1 MTEQS
6 EKGKNLTI
14 FGHLAELRTRLLRS
28 VIAIVITSILTFIF
42 YKPIFDILMRPAG
55 DTQFIAIEMV
65 ERISVIFRISL
76 IGGITI
82 AIPYLTYE
90 LIMFV
95 APALTSKEK
104 RYVYLILPWIILMF
118 AAGVVFGYFVL
129 IPPAVRFLLNYGS
142 DIAIAQIRIS
152 NYIMLVTRLLLA
164 IGLVFEMPVLTTFL
178 SRIGVVTGKWL
189 SGKRKIAI
197 IFAFILAAII
207 TPTFDPFNQTLVAVP
222 LIILYEL
229 SIWLAY
235 IFGKKNNAGVLS
247 SSKN

>member
-1 MTEQS
+1 MTGKTEQ
-6 EKGKNLTI
+6 GKILTI

-28 VIAIVITSILTFIF
+28 VIVVIITSVIAFFF
-42 YKPIFDILMRPAG
+42 YKPIFDILMQPAG
-55 DTQFIAIEMV
+55 DTQFIAIEMT
-65 ERISVIFRISL
+65 ERIGVIFRISL
-76 IGGITI
+76 ISGVIA

-104 RYVYLILPWIILMF
+104 RYVYISLPWIGLMF
-118 AAGVVFGYFVL
+118 AVGVIFGYYILV
-129 IPPAVRFLLNYGS
+129 PPAVRFLLTYGS
-142 DIAIAQIRIS
+142 DIAVTQIRIS
-152 NYIMLVTRLLLA
+152 NYIMLVTRLLLV

-189 SGKRKIAI
+189 AGKRKIAI

-207 TPTFDPFNQTLVAVP
+207 TPTFDPVNQTLVAVP
-222 LIILYEL
+222 LILLYEL

-235 IFGKKNNAGVLS
+235 IFGKK
-247 SSKN
+247 K